1 MPTIMKKTLLTPI
14 LLAALLAGSATKLRA
29 QHPAPEGAAEAT
41 SASAT
46 EAPENDASHK
56 KKPKTTTTTVTEA
69 NGKEVK
75 ETVVVEPK
83 KSRFSGDLGLTIL
96 NQYNTRGII
105 VQSHGVVYQPYVD
118 IYLNLYKGD
127 GFINSVNIQAGLWG
141 DLCSDLRVSDP
152 TKDNATRHFTELDF
166 IPGASVTFLKRFT
179 FTLLYNTWVTPAGGY
194 NSGEWLQGILAY
206 DDSNLLFPNFS
217 FQPVFKTLYELPSS
231 TPSGLRG
238 HGWYFEPSLTPN
250 YTFFAKSKY
259 PVNLGLNFTLGLG
272 SQFYAGETFG
282 YFAFGPQ
289 LSVPLGFIPSEFG
302 KWTVSA
308 GYRHYVLGE
317 TTAAI
322 APGGRANQELYS
334 LSLGLQ
340 F

>member
-1 MPTIMKKTLLTPI
+1 MKKSLVTKF
-14 LLAALLAGSATKLRA
+14 LLAALLASPATLVHA
-29 QHPAPEGAAEAT
+29 QHPTREGAAEAT

-46 EAPENDASHK
+46 EAPVNDAARRK
-56 KKPKTTTTTVTEA
+56 KTAATTITVA
-69 NGKEVK
+69 DVNGKEVK
-75 ETVVVEPK
+75 ETVVTEPK
-83 KSRFSGDLGLTIL
+83 KSRFSFDAGLTIA
-96 NQYNTRGII
+96 NAYNTRGII
-105 VQSHGVVYQPYVD
+105 VQSHGVTYQPYAD
-118 IYLNLYKGD
+118 IYLNVYKGD
-127 GFINSVNIQAGLWG
+127 GFINSVTLQTGLWA
-141 DLCSDLRVSDP
+141 DLSSNLRVSDS
-152 TKDNATRHFTELDF
+152 TKDKATRHFTELDF
-166 IPGASVTFLKRFT
+166 ISGGSVQFAKRFT

-194 NSGEWLQGILAY
+194 HSGEWLQGILAY

-217 FQPVFKTLYELPSS
+217 FQPVFKALYELPSS

-238 HGWYFEPSLTPN
+238 HGWYFEPSVTPN

-272 SQFYAGETFG
+272 TQFYGGDAFG

-289 LSVPLGFIPSEFG
+289 ASVPLGFIPSEFG

-308 GYRHYVLGE
+308 GYRLYLLGE
-317 TTAAI
+317 NTAAI
-322 APGGRANQELYS
+322 APGGRNTQSLYS